1 MTSRRE
7 ACTQLVLRV
16 VGLQIRD
23 KSLHDE
29 GGDEG
34 CTVDE
39 KGADDGKNPTQVWIQ
54 LRESIPSPHACR
66 LEDRAKQGAFLSRQ
80 VLLQLVSA
88 LESVVEQLWVILGVE
103 ATEIFLFQSSF
114 VSSLHDRVEE
124 VAPTRIRQGDR
135 RTYVIHFQKEAVYS
149 KLGVFFSS

>member
-1 MTSRRE
+1 MDSIGET
-7 ACTQLVLRV
+7 
-16 VGLQIRD
+16 
-23 KSLHDE
+23 
-29 GGDEG
+29 
-34 CTVDE
+34 
-39 KGADDGKNPTQVWIQ
+39 
-54 LRESIPSPHACR
+54 IPSPHARR

-88 LESVVEQLWVILGVE
+88 IESVVEKLWVILGVE
-103 ATEIFLFQSSF
+103 ATEIFLFQSSL

-124 VAPTRIRQGDR
+124 VAPTRIIQEDR